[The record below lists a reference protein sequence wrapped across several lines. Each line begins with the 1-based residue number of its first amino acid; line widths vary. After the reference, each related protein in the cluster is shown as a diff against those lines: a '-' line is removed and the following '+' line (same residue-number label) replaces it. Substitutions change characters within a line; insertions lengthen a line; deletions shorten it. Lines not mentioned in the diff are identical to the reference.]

1 MTTRRAGDE
10 AVAGS
15 RLRQALRFE
24 RQMRVHA
31 RNLTGSEADAA
42 DLVQDTFEVALRR
55 WHRLKPG
62 RDVRLWLLE
71 VMSGVHAGRQRA
83 AAPPR
88 SFERLPVGALVGSEP
103 APVPRWQL
111 YSMED
116 VSEAVKALPP
126 PLAQVYRMKMIRHL
140 PTDTVVERLHIS
152 RPTVA
157 AQLLR
162 AMSQIRATLLGG
174 KTGKRE
180 LIAGNALR

>member
-1 MTTRRAGDE
+1 MTTRSVDE
-10 AVAGS
+10 AGASS

-24 RQMRVHA
+24 RQLRGHA
-31 RNLTGSEADAA
+31 RDLTGSEADAA

-71 VMSGVHAGRQRA
+71 VMSGLHAGRRRT
-83 AAPPR
+83 AAPPT
-88 SFERLPVGALVGSEP
+88 SLERLPRGALIAAEP

-116 VSEAVKALPP
+116 VSQAVKALPP
-126 PLAQVYRMKMIRHL
+126 PLAEVYRMKMIRHL
-140 PTDTVVERLHIS
+140 PTDAVVERLHIS

-157 AQLLR
+157 DCLVR
-162 AMSQIRATLLGG
+162 AIRQIRTTLSVSGSSNQ
-174 KTGKRE
+174 TIR
-180 LIAGNALR
+180 